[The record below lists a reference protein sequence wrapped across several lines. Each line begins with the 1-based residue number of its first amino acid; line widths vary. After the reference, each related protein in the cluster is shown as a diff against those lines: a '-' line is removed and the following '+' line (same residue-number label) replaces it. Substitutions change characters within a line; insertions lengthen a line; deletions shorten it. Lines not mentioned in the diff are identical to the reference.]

1 MIRPGAAGT
10 EAGGPSPARPAATVV
25 ADPEARRRRLSTA
38 TTVRAVVWFTRLVA
52 LLTIATA
59 VFPAPRRI
67 FGGELRSSLG
77 LPPAVG
83 LAGTVLTLVAGVAV
97 LLLATGLR
105 RRKQRAWWLAVVTTA
120 VLTVVNLLHMLDER
134 RGLVATIATL
144 ALLVALYLTR
154 RYFVARQD
162 PGGMGRSVRS
172 LLEFALAGFVLV
184 WVLLALNHRRLE
196 ARPGWGQEAAHA
208 ALSLVGVSGPI
219 GFRAGWLDDLSAA
232 IGLTF
237 GVVAIVVAGYHL
249 LRSPE
254 PRPILATGDE
264 QRLRALLARRGG
276 DSLGY
281 FALRRDKGA
290 VFSPHGTS
298 AVSYRVLAGVALASG
313 DPVGDIGA
321 WPGAIEAF
329 LEVCVQNAWSPAV
342 LGCSERG
349 ATAWAKAGLDAL
361 ELGDEA
367 VLDSGAF
374 SLDGRPMRGVRQAV
388 NRMRRAGHTAR
399 VRRLSDLDDTER
411 TAVAGRAQRWRGDE
425 TERGYSMA
433 LSRIADPTD
442 PDAVLVTADRDGE
455 PCGLLQLVP
464 WGPDGLSLDLMVRA
478 ADADNGVNE
487 LLIAELMAAAP
498 GLGVRRVSLNFAV
511 FRSALERGERI
522 GAGPVARSW
531 ARLLRIASRWWQI
544 DSLYRFN
551 AKFRPEWWPRYV
563 MFPAVRDLP
572 RILFVV
578 LEAEGFGG
586 RPSALLRVLRR

>member
-1 MIRPGAAGT
+1 MSDAA
-10 EAGGPSPARPAATVV
+10 
-25 ADPEARRRRLSTA
+25 
-38 TTVRAVVWFTRLVA
+38 TVRAVVWFARLVA
-52 LLTIATA
+52 LFTIATA
-59 VFPAPRRI
+59 VFPAPRRM

-105 RRKQRAWWLAVVTTA
+105 RRKQRAWWLAVATTV
-120 VLTVVNLLHMLDER
+120 VLTVVNVLHMVDER
-134 RGLVATIATL
+134 RGLVATIATV

-162 PGGMGRSVRS
+162 PGGLGRSVRS

-196 ARPGWGQEAAHA
+196 GRPGWGQEAAQA

-219 GFRAGWLDDLSAA
+219 AFRAEWLDDLTAT

-254 PRPILATGDE
+254 PRPSLAAEDE
-264 QRLRALLARRGG
+264 ERLRALLARREG

-290 VFSPHGTS
+290 VFSPGGKS
-298 AVSYRVLAGVALASG
+298 AVSYRVMAGVALASG
-313 DPVGDIGA
+313 DPVGDVGA

-329 LEVCVQNAWSPAV
+329 LEECVQNAWSPAV

-367 VLDSGAF
+367 VLDAATF

-388 NRMRRAGHTAR
+388 NRMQRAGHTAV
-399 VRRLSDLDDTER
+399 VRRLSDLDEAER
-411 TAVAGRAQRWRGDE
+411 SEVAERAHRWRGTGDGGDARSAE
-425 TERGYSMA
+425 EPIERGYSMA
-433 LSRIADPTD
+433 LSRVADPAD
-442 PDAVLVTADRDGE
+442 PEAVLVTAERDGE

-464 WGPDGLSLDLMVRA
+464 WGPDGLSLDLMVRP

-498 GLGVRRVSLNFAV
+498 GLGVKRVSLNFAV

-522 GAGPVARSW
+522 GAGPVARFW
-531 ARLLRIASRWWQI
+531 ARLLHFASRWWQI

-551 AKFRPEWWPRYV
+551 AKFRPEWSPRYV

-586 RPSALLRVLRR
+586 RPPLLLRFLRR